1 MAKLVSSVYGD
12 ALFDLVLEEGRVDAA
27 AEEIRAVREVFL
39 HNEELFTLLNHPE
52 ILREEKIALVEK
64 AFGGR
69 VSDEVLG
76 FLCVIITKERHNAM
90 LPIFDHFLR
99 RVKRHEG
106 IGEAVV
112 ISAVPLSG
120 EQKAAV
126 RQRLLETSRYRE
138 LEIDYQEDPA
148 LLGGMVIRMDDRVV
162 DSSLKTQIDTLRREL
177 SEIAIS

>member
-1 MAKLVSSVYGD
+1 MAKLISSVYGD
-12 ALFDLVLEEGRVDAA
+12 ALFDLALEEGRVEET
-27 AEEIRAVREVFL
+27 AEGIRACKDVFL
-39 HNEELFTLLNHPE
+39 QNKELFTLLNHPE
-52 ILREEKIALVEK
+52 ILRKEKTDLMEE

-69 VSDEVLG
+69 VSDEILG
-76 FLCVIITKERHNAM
+76 FLCVIITKDRQNEM
-90 LPIFDHFLR
+90 VPIFDHFLR

-120 EQKAAV
+120 EQKASV
-126 RQRLLETSRYRE
+126 RRRLLETSRYRE
-138 LEIDYQEDPA
+138 VEIDYRTEPA

-177 SEIAIS
+177 SEMPIS